1 MAHADEQL
9 LFGLAFTHSI
19 PPILGNRFVLGFT
32 EATFGPCLLAITV
45 QWYKRSEQPYVTAIW
60 QSMSALATSVASLY
74 GWGFYQVPE
83 ASGLKGWQWVIL
95 ALAIGSFISS
105 SKFCIFLSYRYGVLM
120 SSFDFFPPARLPNQ
134 GPMGDR

>member
-1 MAHADEQL
+1 MVL
-9 LFGLAFTHSI
+9 KLI
-19 PPILGNRFVLGFT
+19 YKFVLGFT

-45 QWYKRSEQPYVTAIW
+45 QWYKRSEQPFVTAIW

-95 ALAIGSFISS
+95 ALAVGSFISS
-105 SKFCIFLSYRYGVLM
+105 SK
-120 SSFDFFPPARLPNQ
+120 
-134 GPMGDR
+134 

>member
-1 MAHADEQL
+1 MLTTQL

-45 QWYKRSEQPYVTAIW
+45 QWYKRSEQPFVTAIW

-95 ALAIGSFISS
+95 ALAIGSLISS
-105 SKFCIFLSYRYGVLM
+105 SE
-120 SSFDFFPPARLPNQ
+120 
-134 GPMGDR
+134 

>member
-1 MAHADEQL
+1 MFIWTAVSHSHTTYLALTIEL

-45 QWYKRSEQPYVTAIW
+45 QWYKRSEQPFVTAIW
-60 QSMSALATSVASLY
+60 QSMSALATSIASLY

-105 SKFCIFLSYRYGVLM
+105 SK
-120 SSFDFFPPARLPNQ
+120 
-134 GPMGDR
+134 